1 MRALYVG
8 SLWPE
13 RNASAGGVRTW
24 SLVDTC
30 LKAGITSQ
38 YGYIIY
44 FFSPVLIHDTNFYMI
59 SGWKVTYTTAAR
71 ENIHTAELRSRGV
84 ECKICPPNSSL
95 FDELLKDYRPDIVI
109 FDRFISEEKFGWR
122 VWKHS
127 PSCLRVLDTQ
137 DLHSLRHLRERLAFS
152 GKSIREISAARL
164 GTWRTSHI
172 PEPLSYTNRGL

>member
-44 FFSPVLIHDTNFYMI
+44 FFPPVLISRYEFLYDFRLEGHIHYGG
-59 SGWKVTYTTAAR
+59 SGEY
-71 ENIHTAELRSRGV
+71 S
-84 ECKICPPNSSL
+84 
-95 FDELLKDYRPDIVI
+95 YR
-109 FDRFISEEKFGWR
+109 
-122 VWKHS
+122 
-127 PSCLRVLDTQ
+127 
-137 DLHSLRHLRERLAFS
+137 
-152 GKSIREISAARL
+152 
-164 GTWRTSHI
+164 
-172 PEPLSYTNRGL
+172 